1 MAARPSRFEALH
13 TLNVTNL
20 DVAFVNMFVAL
31 TTGTFL
37 VGFVKYLGGNDY
49 WVQLVVAVPTLV
61 GLLQIPGAVVGR
73 SFKEYRGFIGAGGL
87 VWRLLYIPVAVL
99 PLLALAN
106 DVRLAILLLCVSVA
120 AAAINFVS
128 PIYNDWLGEIV
139 PAESR
144 GWFFSRRTL
153 IMTVTGAVAGLVFG
167 VALDAFKKNQ
177 QESIGFAFIF
187 AMGVV
192 FSLVSFWFFWRMGRH
207 EREKP
212 VEPQWSATWRMVRE
226 PMRDQNF
233 RKVLLFTGIF
243 LASQGLAG
251 NLPSAY
257 AIEILKLPFSLLQL
271 MGLVSA
277 FGTVCFI
284 RVWGFLADKYGNK
297 PMLAII
303 MVGAILTPGLWIIC
317 RANDLNFNA
326 TVLLVGMFFNG
337 IVWSGASLTH
347 FNLYLASAKP
357 EDRAN
362 YLAAALA
369 VQSLAAG
376 VSPLVGAA
384 ILKALRMTHDPMTAY
399 KIIFWIIM
407 GVRVVA
413 MASLAPVHEPGATSL
428 RKALKQF
435 RRVTPGGVAALR
447 TIRAGSATGER
458 VAALDR
464 IGSTQFTLALDEVAK
479 ALADPVPRV
488 RRHAAATL
496 GRMRTPEAAQAL
508 LDHMVRHPELVEDE
522 TLEALG
528 ETGSAL
534 AVPVLISYLQHPRAL
549 LRRSAARSLGRIGD
563 KTAVEALGHAA
574 SPESD
579 PDLRRAALQ
588 SLRMMEATDAV
599 SIFAEALADQNRSVR
614 SAAAEAAS
622 EMDLVALAEPL
633 RQALAIFDPP
643 QSEVAYALG
652 CVGNPHDIPLIL
664 RSATAAPNPTVRR
677 RCLLGVARM
686 LGVEADAYK
695 LFSLE
700 GISRDTELMNRLRF
714 LTRRSEEV
722 SQAFTRYST
731 GDEAGALADLA
742 RHVHTPA
749 VQYLAETPV
758 EEGFLVAV
766 LYVARGSVATT

>member
-1 MAARPSRFEALH
+1 M
-13 TLNVTNL
+13 

-87 VWRLLYIPVAVL
+87 LWRLLYIPVAVL
-99 PLLALAN
+99 PLLALSN
-106 DVRLAILLLCVSVA
+106 DLRLDILLLCVSVA

-167 VALDAFKKNQ
+167 VALDAFKAARLEPQ
-177 QESIGFAFIF
+177 GYAFIF

-192 FSLVSFWFFWRMGRH
+192 FALFSFAYFWKMGRH
-207 EREKP
+207 EREHP

-226 PMRDQNF
+226 PMRDRNF
-233 RKVLLFTGIF
+233 RKVLLFTAIF

-257 AIEILKLPFSLLQL
+257 AIEVLKLPFWLLQL
-271 MGLVSA
+271 TGLVSA
-277 FGTVCFI
+277 LGVVVFI

-303 MVGAILTPGLWIIC
+303 MVGAVLTPGLWILC
-317 RANDLNFNA
+317 RPDDLHHNA
-326 TVLLVGMFFNG
+326 VVLLVGMFFNG

-369 VQSLAAG
+369 VQALAAG
-376 VSPLVGAA
+376 VSPLVGS
-384 ILKALRMTHDPMTAY
+384 ALLTSLRVTHDAVTAY
-399 KIIFWIIM
+399 KIVFWTIM

-413 MASLAPVHEPGATSL
+413 MVTLAPVHEPGATSL

-435 RRVTPGGVAALR
+435 RRVTPQGVAALR
-447 TIRAGSATGER
+447 TIRAGSDTGER

-464 IGSTQFTLALDEVAK
+464 IGTTQFTLALAEVAR

-488 RRHAAATL
+488 RRQAAATL
-496 GRMRTPEAAQAL
+496 GRMGSAEAAQAL
-508 LDHMVRHPELVEDE
+508 LDHMERHPELIEDE

-528 ETGSAL
+528 ETGNAI
-534 AVPVLISYLQHPRAL
+534 AVPALITFLQHPRAL

-563 KTAVEALGHAA
+563 KTAIDALGVAA

-579 PDLRRAALQ
+579 PDLRRSALQ
-588 SLRMMEATDAV
+588 SLRIMEARDATP
-599 SIFAEALADQNRSVR
+599 IFAAALRDNNRSVR

-622 EMDLVALAEPL
+622 EMVITELAVPLREALANHE
-633 RQALAIFDPP
+633 PP

-652 CVGNPHDIPLIL
+652 CVGDIDDIPMIL
-664 RSATAAPNPTVRR
+664 RSAAAAPNPTVRR
-677 RCLLGVARM
+677 RCLLAVARL
-686 LGVEADAYK
+686 LGVEADTYK
-695 LFSLE
+695 VFSLE
-700 GISRDTELMNRLRF
+700 GISRDTELLNRLRF

-722 SQAFTRYST
+722 NQAFTRYST

-742 RHVHTPA
+742 RHVRTPA

-766 LYVARGSVATT
+766 LSVARGSVATA